1 MSVLDAS
8 AIIHGWDEYPY
19 AKFPKLWEWLDNEA
33 LMGQLSIPS
42 VALDEVGM
50 MSPDCCA
57 WIKGS
62 YIEVVQ
68 ISSAIIRKATL
79 YKSLIGVVDD
89 KYHPKG
95 VDENDLLI
103 IASACEVGR
112 CLVSNEARQPGDP
125 LIPAKRKIPAVCN
138 MAGISVPCMN
148 FRELFMTS
156 ATPF

>member
-19 AKFPKLWEWLDNEA
+19 AKFPKLWDWLDNEA
-33 LMGQLSIPS
+33 LLGQLSIPS
-42 VALDEVGM
+42 VALDEVGL

-57 WIKGS
+57 WIKS
-62 YIEVVQ
+62 SSIEVVP
-68 ISSAIIRKATL
+68 ISMAVIQKAKL
-79 YKSLIGVVDD
+79 YKSLIGVSDD
-89 KYHPKG
+89 KYHTKG

-103 IASACEVGR
+103 IASACELGR
-112 CLVSNEARQPGDP
+112 TLVSNEARQPGDP
-125 LIPAKRKIPAVCN
+125 KIPAKRKIPAVCN
-138 MAGISVPCMN
+138 MVGVSVLCVN